1 MKKLFLSIMI
11 VLFACVGVQAKRLFV
26 EMEFHRNS
34 IKLDDGSNKKHQPLT
49 GKDGKDL
56 KFNSLVGVLNYMSL
70 QGWEFV
76 DTKSVTVGASG
87 STDTKVFYIFSKEVP
102 DEELE
107 QAVKGSYKND

>member
-1 MKKLFLSIMI
+1 MI
-11 VLFACVGVQAKRLFV
+11 VLLACVGAQAKRLFV

-87 STDTKVFYIFSKEVP
+87 STDTEVYIFF
-102 DEELE
+102 
-107 QAVKGSYKND
+107 